1 MDMLARLMSDI
12 YLSAQDTGGAEAPRA
27 ESAAHAR
34 SIGEPVRAEADQ
46 WLAAIIES
54 SDEAIL
60 STDLQGIITSWNR
73 GAERLFG
80 YIADEAIGRPINIL
94 IPADRRDEEP
104 RIFERL
110 RRGERI
116 DHFETVRQ
124 RKDGSRIEI
133 SLTVSPV
140 KNAAG
145 TIVGAS
151 KIARDITERKRA
163 QERQLLLIREMNH
176 RVKNL
181 FAVASGV
188 VSLSARTGGD
198 AQQAI
203 EVARGRLS
211 ALARAHELTLPALSP
226 DADRTVESTDLAA
239 LVQAIL
245 SPYADAGQS
254 ERLVCTGPPVS
265 MGSNAV
271 TSMALLLHEFA
282 TNAAKYG
289 ALSISAGR
297 VQVNWT
303 ASNGELTLTWREYD
317 GPGVDAEPKE
327 DGFGSLLVRTTV
339 TGQLAGQLLREW
351 NPQGLIARLIVP
363 LERLA

>member
-1 MDMLARLMSDI
+1 MDMLARLKSDL
-12 YLSAQDTGGAEAPRA
+12 YVAAQGAGGPEGSRTEAVA
-27 ESAAHAR
+27 QSHDIDQ
-34 SIGEPVRAEADQ
+34 SMRAEADQ
-46 WLAAIIES
+46 WLAAIVES
-54 SDEAIL
+54 SDDAIL
-60 STDLQGIITSWNR
+60 SKDLQGIITSWNR

-80 YIADEAIGRPINIL
+80 YSADEVIGRPINIL
-94 IPADRRDEEP
+94 IPADRQDEEP
-104 RIFERL
+104 RILERL

-124 RKDGSRIEI
+124 RKDGTRVEI

-145 TIVGAS
+145 AIVGAS

-188 VSLSARTGGD
+188 VSLSARAGGD
-198 AQQAI
+198 AQKVI

-211 ALARAHELTLPALSP
+211 ALARAHALTLPELEAGS
-226 DADRTVESTDLAA
+226 DRTIESTDLAA

-245 SPYADAGQS
+245 SPYADHAHS
-254 ERLVCTGPPVS
+254 ERVVCGGPPTS
-265 MGSNAV
+265 IGSNAV

-289 ALSISAGR
+289 ALSVPSGR
-297 VQVNWT
+297 VEVDWT
-303 ASNGELTLTWREYD
+303 ASNGELTLTWREFD
-317 GPGVDAEPKE
+317 GPGVEAEPKQE
-327 DGFGSLLVRTTV
+327 GFGSLLVRTTV
-339 TGQLAGQLLREW
+339 GGQLAGRLQREW
-351 NPQGLIARLIVP
+351 NPQGLIVRLVVP